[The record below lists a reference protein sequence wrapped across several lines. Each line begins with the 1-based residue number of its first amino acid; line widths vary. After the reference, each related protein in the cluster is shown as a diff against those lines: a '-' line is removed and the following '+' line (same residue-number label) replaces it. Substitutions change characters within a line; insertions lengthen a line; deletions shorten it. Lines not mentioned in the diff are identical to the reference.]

1 MKAHTRSHQGWALP
15 TVMAVLGLGA
25 LAALSLARGV
35 WLHANL
41 LRSDGDEWR
50 ARCAA

>member
-25 LAALSLARGV
+25 LSALSLSRGV

-41 LRSDGDEWR
+41 LRSDGD
-50 ARCAA
+50 